1 MELLQVPEKFR
12 LRNGSIVSGE
22 HAFFTVLLRF
32 RTTGSNSILEPYA
45 RMDRTQVS
53 RTVSAFT
60 EWLNAKILA
69 LPSWSIGWF
78 ATRCKYYN
86 ERFLRHFHDQATMA
100 TESRR
105 TVSATRVSTRA
116 KEQSWRT

>member
-45 RMDRTQVS
+45 QMDRTQVS

-69 LPSWSIGWF
+69 LPSWNIG
-78 ATRCKYYN
+78 
-86 ERFLRHFHDQATMA
+86 
-100 TESRR
+100 
-105 TVSATRVSTRA
+105 
-116 KEQSWRT
+116 